1 MTRVETIE
9 DSRAQAAFE
18 PSRDDMRQ
26 MEFFNYRI
34 RWWQA
39 LWIPTPTFRNHRPS
53 VFFFFFCGKKLFF
66 GKVLIERRFLP
77 HSANLRDINRKTKP
91 DLRRCLIGGAIM
103 NSAAHQHV
111 KEIRS
116 SRREK
121 NPTRQSLT
129 INYGFQLGRFFLRTQ
144 SRVRECFKLIKTV

>member
-1 MTRVETIE
+1 MTCVRWNFSIIESDDDKRCEYLHQRFVTIA
-9 DSRAQAAFE
+9 R
-18 PSRDDMRQ
+18 
-26 MEFFNYRI
+26 
-34 RWWQA
+34 
-39 LWIPTPTFRNHRPS
+39 

-103 NSAAHQHV
+103 NSTAHQHV